1 MKFSFK
7 RRQPRLRR
15 VRLQAVIACLG
26 LVIVLGCAA
35 VLIKE
40 SLIDADSAQLS
51 VQVLEVEPVTDGR
64 QLTVRVANRGG
75 RTASEVAVSASAAGE
90 EVQSVIDYVPARSSQ
105 KAVFIVPT
113 EGEIEVGIDSWV
125 DP

>member
-105 KAVFIVPT
+105 KVFIVPT